1 MESVFMAERL
11 LGVIGGSGLY
21 SMDGLIIIE
30 KISVD
35 TPFGPPSEDVV
46 IGELNGTRM
55 AFLPRHGLGH
65 FIPPSEINFRANI
78 FAMKKLGV
86 EQIISVSAVGSMK
99 EKLQPGH
106 FAIPHQF
113 IDRTTLRVSTF
124 FTTGMVGHVA
134 LADPICLATAE
145 TLSAAA
151 KSVNTIVHNGGIYV
165 CIEGPQ
171 FSTKAESNVYR
182 RWDVDIIGMTN
193 ATEAK
198 LAREAGICYATLAL
212 VTDYDCWKE
221 EEEPV
226 TLEAVLAIM
235 HKNVESAQKVLK
247 KFASDFKDKR
257 SCDCASAAKNAV
269 VTDSKSIPIQLKD
282 KLSILFG

>member
-1 MESVFMAERL
+1 MVEKL

-21 SMDGLIIIE
+21 SMDELNVIE
-30 KISVD
+30 KVSLD

-46 IGELNGTRM
+46 IGEINGTRM
-55 AFLPRHGLGH
+55 AFLPRHGIGH

-86 EQIISVSAVGSMK
+86 EQIISISAVGSMK

-106 FAIPHQF
+106 FSIPHQF
-113 IDRTTLRVSTF
+113 IDRTTRRISTF

-134 LADPICLATAE
+134 LADPVCLATAE
-145 TLSAAA
+145 VLSAAA
-151 KSVNTIVHNGGIYV
+151 HKVNAIVHDGGTYV

-171 FSTKAESNVYR
+171 FSTRAESNVYR
-182 RWDVDIIGMTN
+182 QWDVDVIGMTN

-198 LAREAGICYATLAL
+198 LAREASICYATLAL

-226 TLEAVLAIM
+226 TVEAVLDIM
-235 HKNVESAQKVLK
+235 HKNVETAQKILK
-247 KFASDFKDKR
+247 KLASNFKDKR
-257 SCDCASAAKNAV
+257 SCDCGSATENSV
-269 VTDSKSIPIQLKD
+269 VTDSKRIPAQLKD
-282 KLSILFG
+282 KLSTLIG

>member
-1 MESVFMAERL
+1 MVEKL

-21 SMDGLIIIE
+21 SMDELNVIE
-30 KISVD
+30 KVSLD

-55 AFLPRHGLGH
+55 AFLPRHGIGH

-86 EQIISVSAVGSMK
+86 EQIISISAVGSMK

-106 FAIPHQF
+106 FSIPHQF
-113 IDRTTLRVSTF
+113 IDRTTRRVSTF

-134 LADPICLATAE
+134 LADPVCLATAE
-145 TLSAAA
+145 VLSSAAR
-151 KSVNTIVHNGGIYV
+151 KVNAIVHDGGTYV

-171 FSTKAESNVYR
+171 FSTRAESNVYR
-182 RWDVDIIGMTN
+182 QWDVDVIGMTN

-198 LAREAGICYATLAL
+198 LAREASICYATLAL

-226 TLEAVLAIM
+226 TVEAVLDIM
-235 HKNVESAQKVLK
+235 HKNVETAQKVLK
-247 KFASDFKDKR
+247 KLASNFKDKR
-257 SCDCASAAKNAV
+257 SCDCGSATENSV
-269 VTDSKSIPIQLKD
+269 VTDSKRIPAQLKD
-282 KLSILFG
+282 KLSTLIG

>member
-1 MESVFMAERL
+1 MVEKL

-21 SMDGLIIIE
+21 SMNELNVIE
-30 KISVD
+30 KVSVD
-35 TPFGPPSEDVV
+35 TPFGSPSEDVV

-55 AFLPRHGLGH
+55 AFLPRHGVGH

-86 EQIISVSAVGSMK
+86 EQIVSVSAVGSMK

-106 FAIPHQF
+106 FSIPHQF
-113 IDRTTLRVSTF
+113 IDRTTRRISTF

-134 LADPICLATAE
+134 LADPVCLATAE
-145 TLSAAA
+145 VLSLAAH
-151 KSVNTIVHNGGIYV
+151 KVNAIVHDGGTYV

-171 FSTKAESNVYR
+171 FSTRAESNVYR
-182 RWDVDIIGMTN
+182 QWDVDVIGMTN

-198 LAREAGICYATLAL
+198 LAREASICYATLAL

-226 TLEAVLAIM
+226 TVGAVLAIM
-235 HKNVESAQKVLK
+235 HKNVETAQKVLK
-247 KFASDFKDKR
+247 KLASEFKGKR
-257 SCDCASAAKNAV
+257 SCDCGSAAKNSV
-269 VTDSKSIPIQLKD
+269 VTDPKSIPDQLKD
-282 KLSILFG
+282 ELSILFG

>member
-1 MESVFMAERL
+1 MVEKL

-21 SMDGLIIIE
+21 SMNELNVIE
-30 KISVD
+30 KVSVE
-35 TPFGPPSEDVV
+35 TPFGSPSEDVI

-55 AFLPRHGLGH
+55 AFLPRHGVGH

-106 FAIPHQF
+106 FSIPHQF
-113 IDRTTLRVSTF
+113 IDRTTRRISTF
-124 FTTGMVGHVA
+124 FSTGMVGHVS
-134 LADPICLATAE
+134 LADPVCLATAE
-145 TLSAAA
+145 VLSSAAHN
-151 KSVNTIVHNGGIYV
+151 VNAMVHDGGTYV

-171 FSTKAESNVYR
+171 FSTRAESNVYR
-182 RWDVDIIGMTN
+182 QWDADVIGMTN

-198 LAREAGICYATLAL
+198 LAREASICYATLAL

-221 EEEPV
+221 GEEPV
-226 TLEAVLAIM
+226 TVEAVLAIM
-235 HKNVESAQKVLK
+235 HKNVETAQKILK
-247 KFASDFKDKR
+247 KLASEFKGKR
-257 SCDCASAAKNAV
+257 SCDCGSAAKNSV
-269 VTDSKSIPIQLKD
+269 VTDPKSIPDQLKNE
-282 KLSILFG
+282 LSILFG

>member
-1 MESVFMAERL
+1 MVEKL

-21 SMDGLIIIE
+21 SMDELNVIE
-30 KISVD
+30 KVSLD

-46 IGELNGTRM
+46 IGEINGTRM
-55 AFLPRHGLGH
+55 AFLPRHGIGH

-86 EQIISVSAVGSMK
+86 EQIISISAVGSMK

-106 FAIPHQF
+106 FSIPHQF
-113 IDRTTLRVSTF
+113 IDRTTRRISTF

-134 LADPICLATAE
+134 LADPVCLATAE
-145 TLSAAA
+145 VLSAAA
-151 KSVNTIVHNGGIYV
+151 HKVNAIVHDGGTYV

-171 FSTKAESNVYR
+171 FSTRAESNVYR
-182 RWDVDIIGMTN
+182 QWDVDVIGMTN

-198 LAREAGICYATLAL
+198 LAREASICYATLAL

-226 TLEAVLAIM
+226 TVEAVLDIM
-235 HKNVESAQKVLK
+235 HKNVETAQKILK
-247 KFASDFKDKR
+247 KLASNFKGKR
-257 SCDCASAAKNAV
+257 SCDCGSATENSV
-269 VTDSKSIPIQLKD
+269 VTDSKRIPAQLKD
-282 KLSILFG
+282 KLSTLIG

>member
-1 MESVFMAERL
+1 MVEKL

-21 SMDGLIIIE
+21 SMNELNVIE

-55 AFLPRHGLGH
+55 AFLPRHGVGH

-78 FAMKKLGV
+78 FAMKKLEV
-86 EQIISVSAVGSMK
+86 EQVVSVSAVGSMK
-99 EKLQPGH
+99 DKLQPGH
-106 FAIPHQF
+106 FSIPHQF
-113 IDRTTLRVSTF
+113 IDRTTRRISTF

-134 LADPICLATAE
+134 LADPVCLATAE
-145 TLSAAA
+145 ILSLAAH
-151 KSVNTIVHNGGIYV
+151 KVNAIVHDGGTYV

-171 FSTKAESNVYR
+171 FSTRAESNVYR
-182 RWDVDIIGMTN
+182 QWDVDVIGMTN

-198 LAREAGICYATLAL
+198 LAREASICYATLAL
-212 VTDYDCWKE
+212 VTDYDCWKK

-226 TLEAVLAIM
+226 TVGAVLAIM
-235 HKNVESAQKVLK
+235 HKNVETAQKVLK
-247 KFASDFKDKR
+247 KLASAFKDRR
-257 SCDCASAAKNAV
+257 SCDCGSAAKNAV
-269 VTDSKSIPIQLKD
+269 VTDPKSIPDQLKVE
-282 KLSILFG
+282 LSILFG

>member
-1 MESVFMAERL
+1 MVEKL

-21 SMDGLIIIE
+21 SMNELNAIE
-30 KISVD
+30 KVSVD

-55 AFLPRHGLGH
+55 AFLPRHGVGH

-86 EQIISVSAVGSMK
+86 EQIVSVSAVGSMK

-106 FAIPHQF
+106 FSIPHQF
-113 IDRTTLRVSTF
+113 IDRTTRRISTF

-134 LADPICLATAE
+134 LADPVCLATAE
-145 TLSAAA
+145 VLSSAAN
-151 KSVNTIVHNGGIYV
+151 KVNAMVHDGGTYV

-171 FSTKAESNVYR
+171 FSTRAESNVYR
-182 RWDVDIIGMTN
+182 QWDVDVIGMTN

-198 LAREAGICYATLAL
+198 LAREASICYATLAL

-226 TLEAVLAIM
+226 TVGAVLAIM
-235 HKNVESAQKVLK
+235 HKNVETAQKVLK
-247 KFASDFKDKR
+247 KLASEFKGKR
-257 SCDCASAAKNAV
+257 SCDCGSAAKNSV
-269 VTDSKSIPIQLKD
+269 VTDPKSIPDQLKD
-282 KLSILFG
+282 ELSILFG